1 MIMKNQQNKSGA
13 SSIAWMLLTVFT
25 WSVFQP
31 AWVYAGGPTQPE
43 ASAFTPIGVS
53 DMVDPFTGDF
63 TYNIPL
69 MDIDGYPINI
79 AYNSGVSMDQEASWV
94 GLGWNLN
101 AGAIT
106 RNMRGIP
113 DDFNGDQ
120 VVKETNTK
128 PNTNINVDLKLKPE
142 IFGFDLDKP
151 SGGSISFNASLSY
164 SNYTGFGASAG
175 VSLSFGL
182 AQKNGSSLLAGLSLS
197 GSSENGASFSPNVSL
212 SNSKK
217 KNEEFDVSKTATIG
231 TSFNSRSGLQSL
243 SYGFS
248 ADKTRYKVDQ
258 IKNAEGKMVNS
269 DRSID
274 EKGNTT
280 KTGNSSTFDAPGSFD
295 FGLNQYSPLPGNS
308 TVGASLAINAKL
320 TGSIYGVD
328 AQGNIGISVSRVSI
342 PNDQKSTSTSAYG
355 YLNHQNGL
363 TDKYA
368 QLDFNRDNDQ
378 PFSKYSV
385 NLPSTFQTYDI
396 FSVQAQGTGGS
407 FRPIRNDV
415 TYVFD
420 KAVNTFD
427 LGVNGGFELGAGALL
442 DAGIDIQ
449 VPITTS
455 YAGIW
460 ADANNALGRLD
471 RSNAGGNIVPFS
483 QFVEANESSVV
494 QDNLMTSQFYG
505 DQPERLELTGSEL
518 FPRLSGNLNQGGTIK
533 SITRNKKTTREL
545 TNNQLYFLT
554 RKEVQNGMGVF
565 PFNPLVTAGS
575 DHHIYEIT
583 QLGQDGRRYVFSLPA
598 YNYFQEDVSFATGDG
613 MYSNDGITYA
623 NDNSGLITYS
633 SDDPTINN
641 KRGIDHYY
649 SSLKT
654 PAYAHSYLLS
664 AVLSDD
670 YIDVDADGPSLNDLG
685 SYVKFDYEK
694 VPENQWRSPA
704 GLKTGFHNDG
714 MRTDPTDDKASFV
727 YGKKDLYYLYKVET
741 KNYVAIFKT
750 EARHDG
756 RSAKDRDGD
765 FDPAT
770 THDSR
775 LLRSITLYARKDYV
789 ANSSNLNNA
798 TPIQKVEFDYS
809 YALCEGYPNNSYP
822 NEGKLTLTKISF
834 TYQNSKKMQDRNY
847 QFFYSAN
854 NPKYNIKGS
863 DRWGT
868 YKTPV
873 SITSGIEQDIAAPLN
888 NSEYP
893 YSVQNQSEADY
904 NASAWSLT
912 RIKLPSGGEINV
924 TYESDDYQF
933 VQHKKASQM
942 FQIVGVHFNDQN
954 EFAFNSRTQEDYGLK
969 NLAIP
974 GNANPKLLFALDP
987 SDPNP
992 EHYISKGQQLYFR
1005 VLTEL
1010 KPALLPSN
1018 SNDDYKDKTEFV
1030 SGYGIVDQIGT
1041 EEVGGVTYGAV
1052 KLKGEKL
1059 KDSEF
1064 AIFSPIIKQAILFGR
1079 AQLSRTFTK
1088 PVDLNAAPEDAPG
1101 AVDAIV
1107 DLSST
1112 MVELLGSFKEL
1123 VTGPNQRIFDMGK
1136 CQRFVPLKSWMRLNC
1151 VSGHK
1156 LGGGSRVKEIRIKD
1170 KWDIMSGNQ
1179 GAEYGQKFTYKLE
1192 DGSSSGVA
1200 SYEPQLGGDENPWHT
1215 AYIVNN
1221 VKRLAMDD
1229 KMYIE
1234 DPIMESQF
1242 PSASVGYSRVTIEDL
1257 NSSNLGSHGTGKVVK
1272 EFYTAKDFPTIVKAT
1287 NVDILPKNSFLPL
1300 VPKYQYLTANQ
1311 GFSIELNDMHGKPK
1325 KESVYGQGQLQPLST
1340 VEYHYQ
1346 SEQLAL
1352 GGVENKRLKNE
1363 VQVIRPDGTVSQ
1375 QTIGVRYDAVAD
1387 FRESKTITQVPKF
1400 AINTNT
1406 FYIFIPLFVPTIYPG
1421 YDRTTNRFRSA
1432 TMNKTVQK
1440 FGILEKTV
1448 ADQDGSVVETNNLAY
1463 DAHTGQVLVTQTT
1476 TNFNDKVYSLNY
1488 PAYWKYESFG
1498 QASKNI
1504 LYTYNASSLSN
1515 NGFTAIPA
1523 NLNYF
1528 TEGDEVSV
1536 SFANYRLKGWVVEKG
1551 ATGIRIVDRNG
1562 NPISGGNAVI
1572 KVIRSGYRNKQ
1583 STSMASMTSLDNP
1596 ASTLATNQF
1605 TNVLNA
1611 GAVEF
1616 GQDWKTYCDCFSS
1629 SSPITNPYILGTKGN
1644 WRPVKSHT
1652 YLSGRTQTNY
1662 DGNTNIRKD
1671 GVFTSYSPFYK
1682 VANGKWE
1689 KDPLNWT
1696 FVSEVTQFSPNGMTL
1711 ETRDALGRYSSS
1723 LFGFNSTLTTAV
1735 AANAKMQQIATGSF
1749 EDLGYNSCTEQGYF
1763 GKAVDANGAPLTI
1776 PAAAI
1781 STNQSHTGKTS
1792 IKVTPGAKV
1801 TFQNILSTCTYE
1813 ETCTL
1818 KLECPASTQCQTIN
1832 ILGGSAPYALEYEA
1846 VGNASAE
1853 LNPNNTVAVLLNAS
1867 SDANSIVL
1875 RVTDANGCKAGIKL
1889 TVKAGV
1895 VYYETVNY

>member
-1 MIMKNQQNKSGA
+1 MKNQHYKSGS
-13 SSIAWMLLTVFT
+13 SSIAWMLLMVFV

-31 AWVYAGGPTQPE
+31 AISYAGGPTQPE

-79 AYNSGVSMDQEASWV
+79 AYNSGISMDQEASWV

-106 RNMRGIP
+106 RNLRGIP

-120 VVKETNTK
+120 IVKETNIK
-128 PNTNINVDLKLKPE
+128 PNTNITVDLKLKPE
-142 IFGFDLDKP
+142 IFGFDLDNP
-151 SGGSISFNASLSY
+151 SGGGISFNASLSY
-164 SNYTGFGASAG
+164 SNYNGFGASAG
-175 VSLSFGL
+175 VSLSFSL
-182 AQKNGSSLLAGLSLS
+182 AQKNTTSLMAGLSLS
-197 GSSENGASFSPNVSL
+197 GSSENGASFSPSVSL

-231 TSFNSRSGLQSL
+231 TSFNSRAGLQSL

-248 ADKTRYKVDQ
+248 MDKTRYKTEQLKDQ
-258 IKNAEGKMVNS
+258 ETET
-269 DRSID
+269 RSKD
-274 EKGNTT
+274 KKGNDF
-280 KTGNSSTFDAPGSFD
+280 KDGSSNQFEAPGSFD
-295 FGLNQYSPLPGNS
+295 FGLNQYSPIPGNS
-308 TVGASLAINAKL
+308 TTGGSLAINAKL
-320 TGSIYGVD
+320 TGSIFGVD
-328 AQGNIGISVSRVSI
+328 AQGNIGISVSRTWI
-342 PNDQKSTSTSAYG
+342 PNDQKTTYTNAFG
-355 YLNHQNGL
+355 YFNHEKGINNSFS
-363 TDKYA
+363 

-385 NLPSTFQTYDI
+385 NLPSAFQTYDL

-407 FRPIRNDV
+407 FRPVRNDV

-420 KAVNTFD
+420 KQVNTFD
-427 LGVNGGFELGAGALL
+427 LGVNGGFELGAGSLV

-449 VPITTS
+449 VPINMAST
-455 YAGIW
+455 GIW
-460 ADANNALGRLD
+460 SDANNAIDRLD

-483 QFVEANESSVV
+483 QFIEANESYVV
-494 QDNLMTSQFYG
+494 QDNLMTDQFFG
-505 DQPERLELTGSEL
+505 DKPERLELTGPEL
-518 FPRLSGNLNQGGTIK
+518 FPRLTGNLNQSGTIK
-533 SITRNKKTTREL
+533 SITRNKKTSREL

-554 RKEVQNGMGVF
+554 RKEVQDGFGVL
-565 PFNPLVTAGS
+565 PFNSSLVTQGS
-575 DHHIYEIT
+575 AHHIHEIT

-598 YNYFQEDVSFATGDG
+598 YNYFQEDVTFATGEG
-613 MYSNDGITYA
+613 MYSDDGITYA
-623 NDNSGLITYS
+623 NNNSGLITYS
-633 SDDPTINN
+633 SNDPTLDN

-649 SSLKT
+649 TSVKT
-654 PAYAHSYLLS
+654 PAYAHSYMLS

-670 YIDVDADGPSLNDLG
+670 YIDADGTQGPSYNDLG

-694 VPENQWRSPA
+694 VEANQWRSPMGA
-704 GLKTGFHNDG
+704 NQGFHNDG
-714 MRTDPTDDKASFV
+714 MRSDPTDDKASFV
-727 YGKKDLYYLYKVET
+727 HGKKDLYYLYKVET
-741 KNYVAIFKT
+741 KNYVAIFET

-756 RSAKDRDGD
+756 KSAAGRDGG
-765 FDPAT
+765 FDTGT
-770 THDSR
+770 THDSK
-775 LLRSITLYARKDYV
+775 LLRSITLYLKKDYDV
-789 ANSSNLNNA
+789 NGINANK
-798 TPIQKVEFDYS
+798 IQKVEFDYS
-809 YALCEGYPNNSYP
+809 YQLCVGYPTNSYA

-834 TYQNSKKMQDRNY
+834 TYQNSKKMLDRNY
-847 QFFYSAN
+847 RFSYSAN
-854 NPKYNIKGS
+854 NPVYNIKGS
-863 DRWGT
+863 DRWGS
-868 YKTPV
+868 YKDPV
-873 SITSGIEQDIAAPLN
+873 SGSPGTEQDISAPLN

-893 YSVQNQSEADY
+893 YSVQNPSEADY
-904 NASAWSLT
+904 NASAWALT
-912 RIKLPSGGEINV
+912 KIKLPSGGEINV

-942 FQIVGVHFNDQN
+942 FQIVGVHFDSSH
-954 EFAFNSRTQEDYGLK
+954 EYAFNSRTDTDYGFLQ
-969 NLAIP
+969 LVIP
-974 GNANPKLLFALDP
+974 GNANPRLLFAMDP
-987 SDPNP
+987 TDQNP
-992 EHYISKGQQLYFR
+992 KHYISKGQQLYFR

-1010 KPALLPSN
+1010 KPDLLPT
-1018 SNDDYKDKTEFV
+1018 DDEYKDKTEFV
-1030 SGYGIVDQIGT
+1030 SGYGIVDEIDT
-1041 EEVGGVTYGAV
+1041 EEVGGITYGAI
-1052 KLKGEKL
+1052 KLRGEKL
-1059 KDSEF
+1059 KDSDL
-1064 AIFSPIIKQAILFGR
+1064 SPMYSPVIKQAILFGR

-1088 PVDLNAAPEDAPG
+1088 PPGIDAAPDDAPG

-1107 DLSST
+1107 DLAST
-1112 MVELLGSFKEL
+1112 MVELLGSFQEM
-1123 VTGPNQRIFDMGK
+1123 VTGPNQRIFDMQK

-1156 LGGGSRVKEIRIKD
+1156 FGGGSRVKEIRIRD
-1170 KWDIMSGNQ
+1170 NWDLMSGNTSS
-1179 GAEYGQKFTYKLE
+1179 EYGQKFTYKLE
-1192 DGSSSGVA
+1192 DGTSSGVA

-1257 NSSNLGSHGTGKVVK
+1257 NSSELGSHGTGKVVK

-1300 VPKYQYLTANQ
+1300 LPKYQYLTANQ

-1325 KESVYGQGQLQPLST
+1325 KESVYGQGQQLSLST

-1363 VQVIRPDGTVSQ
+1363 IQVINPDGTMSQ
-1375 QTIGVRYDAVAD
+1375 QTVGVRYDAVAD
-1387 FRESKTITQVPKF
+1387 FRESKTVTQVPKF
-1400 AINTNT
+1400 SINTNT
-1406 FYIFIPLFVPTIYPG
+1406 FYIFIPLIVPTIWPG

-1432 TMNKTVQK
+1432 TMNKTIQK
-1440 FGILEKTV
+1440 FGVLEKTV
-1448 ADQDGSVVETNNLAY
+1448 ANQDGSIVETKSLAY
-1463 DAHTGQVLVTQTT
+1463 DAQTGQVLVTQTT
-1476 TNFNDKVYSLNY
+1476 TDFNDKVYSLNY

-1504 LYTYNASSLSN
+1504 LYTYSASSLSN
-1515 NGFTAIPA
+1515 NGFTAVPT

-1536 SFANYRLKGWVVEKG
+1536 RFANSSKKGWVVEKN
-1551 ATGIRIVDRNG
+1551 ATGIRIVEKNG
-1562 NPISGGNAVI
+1562 TPISGGSATI
-1572 KVIRSGYRNKQ
+1572 KVLRSGYRNKQ
-1583 STSMASMTSLDNP
+1583 TTSMASMTSLNNP
-1596 ASTLATNQF
+1596 VSTFATNQF
-1605 TNVLNA
+1605 ANVLNA

-1616 GQDWKTYCDCFSS
+1616 GQDWKTYCDCFTST
-1629 SSPITNPYILGTKGN
+1629 SPSTNPYILGTKGN
-1644 WRPVKSHT
+1644 WRPIKSHT

-1682 VANGKWE
+1682 LGNGKWE
-1689 KDPLNWT
+1689 KDALNWT

-1711 ETRDALGRYSSS
+1711 ETKDALGRYSSS

-1735 AANAKMQQIATGSF
+1735 AANSKMQQIATGSF
-1749 EDLGYNSCTEQGYF
+1749 EDLDYNSCTEQGYF
-1763 GKAVDANGAPLTI
+1763 GKAVDANGTPISI

-1781 STNQSHTGKTS
+1781 SSTQAHTGKTS
-1792 IKVTPGAKV
+1792 IKVSPGAKV
-1801 TFQNILSTCTYE
+1801 TFQNIISTCSYE
-1813 ETCTL
+1813 ETCN
-1818 KLECPASTQCQTIN
+1818 LELQCWHQLSSCDFIK
-1832 ILGGSAPYALEYEA
+1832 ILNGTAPYSLEYEA
-1846 VGNASAE
+1846 VGNANAE
-1853 LNPNNTVAVLLNAS
+1853 LSPNNTIGLTLDTSNDSNSLL
-1867 SDANSIVL
+1867 I
-1875 RVTDANGCKAGIKL
+1875 RVTDANGCKTSLKL

-1895 VYYETVNY
+1895 IYFESANY